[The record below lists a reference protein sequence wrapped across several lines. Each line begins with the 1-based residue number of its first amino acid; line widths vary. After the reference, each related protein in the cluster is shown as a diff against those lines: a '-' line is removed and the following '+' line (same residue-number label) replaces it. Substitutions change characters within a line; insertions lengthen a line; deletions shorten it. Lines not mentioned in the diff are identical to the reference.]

1 MSDEFDDLMDEA
13 IENIRNDRKVAREF
27 LNELANQ
34 IAQNAEN
41 NRALSPVAAKHIET
55 MQRSNEQL
63 VKVLTLKQKERTKE
77 IGLTDEDKASL
88 FDMIQ
93 GDACWHVEKII
104 TRLLTLTIQMAHQN
118 YSITQSETLSNMMP
132 ILAMFFRQELYTKP
146 HLP

>member
-1 MSDEFDDLMDEA
+1 MSDEFDDLMEEA
-13 IENIRNDRKVAREF
+13 IDNIRNDRKIAREF

-63 VKVLTLKQKERTKE
+63 VRVLTLKQKERVKE
-77 IGLTDEDKASL
+77 VGLSDEDKASL

-93 GDACWHVEKII
+93 GEA
-104 TRLLTLTIQMAHQN
+104 
-118 YSITQSETLSNMMP
+118 
-132 ILAMFFRQELYTKP
+132 
-146 HLP
+146 

>member
-1 MSDEFDDLMDEA
+1 MALFQDMNDEFDDLMDEA
-13 IENIRNDRKVAREF
+13 IENIRKDRKVAQEF

-63 VKVLTLKQKERTKE
+63 VKVLALKQKERTKE
-77 IGLTDEDKASL
+77 VGLTDEDKASL

-93 GDACWHVEKII
+93 GEA
-104 TRLLTLTIQMAHQN
+104 
-118 YSITQSETLSNMMP
+118 
-132 ILAMFFRQELYTKP
+132 
-146 HLP
+146 